1 MVNPISILGDFVS
14 SLFGGGS
21 SGASVLGIDIGSAS
35 IKIVQLKKRK
45 GVPVLETYGE
55 IALGPYSDLEVG
67 RATSLDIEKT
77 TTALTD
83 LIRESNATAKV
94 AGVAVPYKSSLV
106 TLLELPSIAK
116 KQLAS
121 MVPLEARKYI
131 PVPIGEVTIDWFV
144 IPENESKYLAREDET
159 EEDLQKKKNK
169 IDVLLVAIH
178 NETLSAYQS
187 IMKEANLKVDF
198 YEIEIFSTIRAV
210 LGQGIA
216 PVLILDI
223 GAAASKAYIVEFG
236 IVRASHII
244 NRGGQDMTMSLSKSL
259 GMSVEKA
266 ERTKRE
272 NGLVASS
279 TGTPQE
285 PLLLTLEHIFSEANR
300 VLLNYQRKYNKNVER
315 VVLTGGGAALK
326 ELLPRA
332 QERFETE
339 VEIADPFSK
348 IETPAFLEE
357 VLREVGPEFAVA
369 VGAALR
375 KLGEQG

>member
-1 MVNPISILGDFVS
+1 
-14 SLFGGGS
+14 
-21 SGASVLGIDIGSAS
+21 
-35 IKIVQLKKRK
+35 
-45 GVPVLETYGE
+45 VLETYGE